1 MANIKINNVSN
12 LNTLVMELKSKV
24 TISLT
29 ENVESIKAT
38 LSNINNYKNSGFSAN
53 VGDIA
58 NSLKNNLDNILSDIT
73 NASANYFNYAS
84 YINKFNVDDYNK
96 SVNPVDLESQYNS
109 IYLGKSEEQKEE
121 KKNNSS
127 GGSKSGSG
135 EENLGDSVTTATGT
149 GGVGGIISGENSNNI
164 DPSKLESYLDTLQG
178 TNITTEKNIDIA
190 TTGVDLGDGV
200 NIDPNTLAIY
210 QGAAYN
216 QEQFVAFQNRY
227 VINVPSNYGKVGDL
241 IDISHSDGTVIK
253 CIIGQIEP
261 NNTGTVNFVVN
272 QNEFTTNITELHPTW
287 LQSVTSVKNKGNY
300 FNYVKTGK

>member
-109 IYLGKSEEQKEE
+109 IYLGKNEE
-121 KKNNSS
+121 KKDEKWGLLKALIIAHRIDRTENGHELEDEISKIWTIGGNS
-127 GGSKSGSG
+127 K
-135 EENLGDSVTTATGT
+135 
-149 GGVGGIISGENSNNI
+149 
-164 DPSKLESYLDTLQG
+164 
-178 TNITTEKNIDIA
+178 
-190 TTGVDLGDGV
+190 
-200 NIDPNTLAIY
+200 
-210 QGAAYN
+210 
-216 QEQFVAFQNRY
+216 
-227 VINVPSNYGKVGDL
+227 
-241 IDISHSDGTVIK
+241 
-253 CIIGQIEP
+253 
-261 NNTGTVNFVVN
+261 
-272 QNEFTTNITELHPTW
+272 
-287 LQSVTSVKNKGNY
+287 
-300 FNYVKTGK
+300 